1 MSSRTKML
9 KRVKH
14 GKTGCFGK
22 FLSRDNFNLFKKC
35 LKLTLNCQKTEVFVV
50 FDAISVQF
58 PRDFVPIQSTQQQKK
73 NELCITVFEEKVEAF
88 CEKYTSEGLRSGRK
102 HLRFCATCVLFESFW
117 SQSVGKRSTKIE
129 LIIQ

>member
-1 MSSRTKML
+1 ML

-73 NELCITVFEEKVEAF
+73 TSYALQFLKRKSKRFAKNILQKDSEAVENIFVFVQLVYF
-88 CEKYTSEGLRSGRK
+88 LN
-102 HLRFCATCVLFESFW
+102 RFGVRVLGNVQQRLNS
-117 SQSVGKRSTKIE
+117 
-129 LIIQ
+129 